1 MQGSPAVQQ
10 TLLPRLF
17 RLSAIPLALCD
28 SFGTIAATREVNS
41 DKG

>member
-28 SFGTIAATREVNS
+28 SFDSIPTTREVIF